1 MAIPAI
7 NTMSTA
13 VILND
18 NYCNLKTTAKHSMA
32 QKGKIQTIFNHLII
46 NQLYQS
52 VSGSYFTFCKHV
64 QAKRRQHKRL

>member
-18 NYCNLKTTAKHSMA
+18 NCNLKTTAKHSMA
-32 QKGKIQTIFNHLII
+32 QKGKTQTIFNHLII

-64 QAKRRQHKRL
+64 QAKRRQDKRL